1 MKKHMKL
8 IRITS
13 IIIVILLILYLYL
26 FAFSLKASP
35 KINNELMEFDITYDE
50 AESEGFIDG
59 NSLTDTEKLV
69 AKNNNYELYLNETN
83 THFYI
88 KDLMSGNIIES
99 NPSID
104 DPAGPSDNTLN
115 RQKATLEYRYFNKIG
130 SRSNTNNNY
139 NKSIYHPETP
149 EFDEGHRT
157 FKVRE
162 VENGFQVFYRITTL
176 EIDYLYFPLYLAP
189 EVVEPI
195 FEDRTHP
202 ARRTIMN
209 AYWDIIDEETGMY
222 KARNYESMSGII
234 RKDLYKVFY
243 EDKVFGEYSRERSIA
258 ENAEHGYFEEVVRF
272 GFDVAIQVLL
282 EDDGVEIKVI
292 NNSITEYSDSKL
304 AEISLYPYF
313 GAAIDIDP
321 VSNTEN
327 EGYLVVPDGS
337 GAIINFNNGKTSARS
352 YSKRLYG
359 RDLAY
364 LPYEMPEEQEDILV
378 PVYGMVKEDIGYA
391 TIIEE
396 GDAHATINA
405 NVSGVSNDS
414 YNRIYSNF
422 RLREYEFAVMGSGW
436 NTHEINIW
444 TKDLIK
450 TDITLKIKILT
461 GDDNN
466 YVGVANEYKN
476 YLIEKFGLEKNPNL
490 TKKTMIEFLGAY
502 DKRDMFLGVPY
513 TSIKSLT
520 TYSEAKKIIDELN
533 KLNVND
539 LDIIFSG
546 ITNGGLDNNFETKVK
561 FEKAV
566 GNKKAFNKF
575 TKELSEKN
583 IDVYPS
589 ANFLSTNKFNKPLEN
604 SRYTSNRVKGE
615 RSYIFDYHVPTRLP
629 YSETSYDHR
638 DEHIAINPRYYE
650 SIYNKYNK
658 SYNFDN
664 LFLLGIGSD
673 LAGNY
678 KKKNVIY
685 LHDSQAYQQN
695 LLEKI
700 SEEKKVLISEPLG
713 FSYPYLDS
721 AVDLPF
727 ESTIYTI
734 LDYRIPFVQLI
745 LSELVNY
752 THQSINLAS
761 QRDIDYQF
769 LKTLENGASL
779 KYTLTYKN
787 SLELLGTDHNQYMS
801 TEYTNWLDLIE
812 EQNNVLVSSGL
823 NKANIINHERLRNNV
838 FKTYYDNNVYVIT
851 NYNLT
856 SVTVDGNVIEGIDYY
871 IGGGS

>member
-1 MKKHMKL
+1 MKKHLKL

-13 IIIVILLILYLYL
+13 VIIILLIVLYLYL

-35 KINNELMEFDITYDE
+35 KINNDLMDFDILYND
-50 AESEGFIDG
+50 AEEHGFIDG
-59 NSLTDTEKLV
+59 NLLTNTNKLV

-88 KDLMSGNIIES
+88 KDLTTGNIIES

-104 DPAGPSDNTLN
+104 DPANPSDNTLA
-115 RQKATLEYRYFNKIG
+115 RQKATIEYRYFNKIG
-130 SRSNTNNNY
+130 SRSNANNNY

-149 EFDEGHRT
+149 EYAEGHKT
-157 FKVRE
+157 YKVKE
-162 VENGFQVFYRITTL
+162 VENGFQVFYRVTTL
-176 EIDYLYFPLYLAP
+176 EIDYLYFPLYLEP
-189 EVVEPI
+189 EAIEPI
-195 FEDRTHP
+195 INDRQHP

-209 AYWDIIDEETGMY
+209 AYWDTIDEKTGLY
-222 KARNYESMSGII
+222 KARSYENMSGII

-243 EDKVFGEYSRERSIA
+243 EDKWFGEYSRERAIE
-258 ENAEHGYFEEVVRF
+258 ENAKNGYFEEIVRF
-272 GFDVAIQVLL
+272 GFDIAIQVLL

-292 NNSITEYSDSKL
+292 NNSIKEYSESKL

-313 GAAIDIDP
+313 GSAIDIDP
-321 VSNTEN
+321 ISNTEN

-352 YSKRLYG
+352 FSKRVYG

-364 LPYEMPEEQEDILV
+364 LPYEMPEEQENILV
-378 PVYGMVKEDIGYA
+378 PVYGMIKDDIGYA

-396 GDAHATINA
+396 GDSHATINA
-405 NVSGVSNDS
+405 NVSGVSRDS
-414 YNRIYSNF
+414 YNRIYPSF
-422 RLREYEFAVMGSGW
+422 RLREYEFSVIGSGW

-461 GDDNN
+461 GDKNN
-466 YVGVANEYKN
+466 YVGVANEYKEF
-476 YLIEKFGLEKNPNL
+476 LIKKYDL
-490 TKKTMIEFLGAY
+490 TKNLNLNKKTIIEFLGAY

-513 TSIKSLT
+513 KNIKSLT
-520 TYSEAKKIIDELN
+520 TYNQALKILDELEEM
-533 KLNVND
+533 NVDNLD
-539 LDIIFSG
+539 LVFSG
-546 ITNGGLDNNFETKVK
+546 ITNGGLDNDFETKVK
-561 FEKAV
+561 FEKTV
-566 GNKKAFNKF
+566 GKKKTFNKF
-575 TKELSEKN
+575 KKQLKERDIE
-583 IDVYPS
+583 VFPS
-589 ANFLSTNKFNKPLEN
+589 VNFFSTNNFNKPLEN
-604 SRYTSNRVKGE
+604 NRYTSNRVKGA
-615 RSYIFDYHVPTRLP
+615 RSHIFDYHVPTRLP
-629 YSETSYDHR
+629 YSETAYDHR
-638 DEHIAINPRYYE
+638 DEHLVINPRYYD
-650 SIYNKYNK
+650 SIYEKYNK

-664 LFLLGIGSD
+664 LFLLGVGSD

-678 KKKNVIY
+678 KKKNVTYLYQSQIY
-685 LHDSQAYQQN
+685 QEN
-695 LLEKI
+695 LLSKI
-700 SEEKKVLISEPLG
+700 SDDKKVAISEPLG
-713 FSYPYLDS
+713 FSYPYLNT
-721 AVDLPF
+721 ALDLPF

-745 LSELVNY
+745 LSGLANY
-752 THQSINLAS
+752 THKSINLAS

-801 TEYTNWLDLIE
+801 TEYTNWLDVIKE
-812 EQNNVLVSSGL
+812 HNDVIVTSGFD
-823 NKANIINHERLRNNV
+823 KANIIGHERLSSNV
-838 FKTYYDNNVYVIT
+838 FKTYYDNNKFVIT

-856 SVTVDGNVIEGIDYY
+856 NVIVDGIEINGIDYY